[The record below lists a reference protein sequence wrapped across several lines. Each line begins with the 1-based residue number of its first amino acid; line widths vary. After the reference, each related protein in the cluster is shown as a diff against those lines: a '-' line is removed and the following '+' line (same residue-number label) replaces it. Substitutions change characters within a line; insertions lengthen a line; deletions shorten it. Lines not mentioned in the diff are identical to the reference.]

1 MSQPDAWLRCMI
13 GAEVHCRFFAQV
25 KKGNEGAGAAPKA
38 HPGVTAAGAGGGVP
52 SATGWQKL
60 PAKGKKKK
68 DKGRKM
74 EAGLLGFETGV
85 KYDLLERGD
94 V

>member
-1 MSQPDAWLRCMI
+1 MKK
-13 GAEVHCRFFAQV
+13 GAEA
-25 KKGNEGAGAAPKA
+25 AGGVQKQ

-52 SATGWQKL
+52 AATGWQKL

-68 DKGRKM
+68 DKGRKVDM
-74 EAGLLGFETGV
+74 GMLGFETGV
-85 KYDLLERGD
+85 EYHLLERGD

>member
-1 MSQPDAWLRCMI
+1 M
-13 GAEVHCRFFAQV
+13 
-25 KKGNEGAGAAPKA
+25 KKGNEAAAAAAPKV

-74 EAGLLGFETGV
+74 EAGMLGFETGV
-85 KYDLLERGD
+85 KYDLLERAD
-94 V
+94 A